1 MLISLREETLK
12 GRTKWGG
19 GGGSDLVGYSNAIR
33 ITIVQGQT
41 PLGAQLNLGTQPSYK
56 APKDLRTKMVETQR
70 LTLG

>member
-12 GRTKWGG
+12 GRTKW
-19 GGGSDLVGYSNAIR
+19 GGSDLVGYSNAIR

-56 APKDLRTKMVETQR
+56 APKDLRVKMVETQR

>member
-12 GRTKWGG
+12 GRTKWV

-56 APKDLRTKMVETQR
+56 APKDLRVKMVETQR

>member
-19 GGGSDLVGYSNAIR
+19 GRGSDLVGYSNAIR

-56 APKDLRTKMVETQR
+56 APKDLRVKMVETQR

>member
-12 GRTKWGG
+12 GRTKWGW

>member
-12 GRTKWGG
+12 GRTKWWG

-56 APKDLRTKMVETQR
+56 APKDLRVKMVETQR

>member
-12 GRTKWGG
+12 GRTKGG
-19 GGGSDLVGYSNAIR
+19 RGGGSDLVGYSNAIR

-56 APKDLRTKMVETQR
+56 APKDLRVKMVETQR